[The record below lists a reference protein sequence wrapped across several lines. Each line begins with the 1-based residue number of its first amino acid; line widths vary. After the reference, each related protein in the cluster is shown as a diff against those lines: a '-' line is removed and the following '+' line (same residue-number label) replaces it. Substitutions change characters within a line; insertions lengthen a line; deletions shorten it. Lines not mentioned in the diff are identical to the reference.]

1 MKFHVQFF
9 LKRKGLSLDSFLKN
23 VSNLGEAVLLFE
35 ENNLYGYDLNQVSAI
50 LSSRHS
56 KFTELHDNQN
66 TSDDDTTCEVPRKN
80 APEAAKKT
88 RRKKPVTRKPAD
100 KKSAARK
107 STPRKSTTR
116 RTRKKAV
123 DKKDT
128 PEDKGDEKKDDSS
141 YFKTWK
147 VPYVEPE

>member
-1 MKFHVQFF
+1 MEELNDIKNEYPNIIKEV
-9 LKRKGLSLDSFLKN
+9 RGIGLLIGL
-23 VSNLGEAVLLFE
+23 
-35 ENNLYGYDLNQVSAI
+35 Q
-50 LSSRHS
+50 
-56 KFTELHDNQN
+56 LHEDQN

-80 APEAAKKT
+80 TPEAAKKT
-88 RRKKPVTRKPAD
+88 RRKKPVTRKPAA

-128 PEDKGDEKKDDSS
+128 PEDKGDEKKAATS

-147 VPYVEPE
+147 GPYDAPD